1 MKFSLLMK
9 LRLWRLTQD
18 KTMIEK
24 LKSRKMWAVVITAA
38 LVTLG
43 GQLGVSQDIVDAI
56 VRLVIG
62 YVAAQG
68 VADAAANLKN

>member
-1 MKFSLLMK
+1 MK
-9 LRLWRLTQD
+9 LSLWQKFKLYKLATD
-18 KTMIEK
+18 PIMIEK

-68 VADAAANLKN
+68 VADAAANLKK